1 MLYRARQRG
10 FLELDIIVGEWAT
23 RNLTSKSDEFLRSFA
38 EVLDE
43 ENPNLFKW
51 LTGQEH
57 PPPRISDNE
66 AFLSLQA
73 HVMRFLSEKSV
84 EMTRA
89 ARGREWIRG
98 WNDAGI
104 GNQ

>member
-57 PPPRISDNE
+57 LPQE
-66 AFLSLQA
+66 FQT
-73 HVMRFLSEKSV
+73 
-84 EMTRA
+84 TRHSCHFK
-89 ARGREWIRG
+89 RT
-98 WNDAGI
+98 
-104 GNQ
+104 